1 MSNNSELKSIAERV
15 RQEHAPK
22 AKNQAILPTDD
33 VEAGIPDGDSGVPV
47 IPELEDDTF
56 TNEFEQEEPESVVNG
71 EEDDPMEDEE
81 EPVIAGV
88 SDFGD
93 GNQTMEEA
101 ESSNGMMDVE
111 FGDDFEVTDE
121 QIKETMPDIPLE
133 IAEKYFDKT
142 RQEILA
148 YRRKLILQNG
158 MPLDEATAAALTKLQ
173 KLGDEKNVQYC
184 KENPAA
190 LTVMVDKRNADN
202 LEFTKEEREK
212 IVKSKVI
219 QLKVVED
226 ASLKTVKTKKVDKK
240 RKLSVLQSIETG
252 VSMYGVPLPLMNDYV
267 QFKGSQIMQ
276 LIKAIRYQDTPVD
289 EMIEKKAALVF
300 SQLVSSANIRKTDEN
315 GRGLMTY
322 NEFLNKFL
330 FHDLDMALYGILVAS
345 SMEEV
350 EVELTCGNCSQPF
363 KTNYNIKTLLTMED
377 MSDEFKERFDQ
388 VLAHKSDPDRLQ
400 EMYEENNKTNI
411 VESPITHNIYHLNYP
426 TLARAIGMYR
436 SLDQN
441 DENMVYLSAFALFID
456 KMLVYDSK
464 ERDYLE
470 IDEEEV
476 LTLMEAL
483 SAIPQEEL
491 DIIQQYLTPK
501 LYTPKF
507 VLKTKCDHCG
517 NDMTNVMSIDDMV
530 FLRARDSS
538 TEITS

>member
-1 MSNNSELKSIAERV
+1 
-15 RQEHAPK
+15 
-22 AKNQAILPTDD
+22 
-33 VEAGIPDGDSGVPV
+33 
-47 IPELEDDTF
+47 
-56 TNEFEQEEPESVVNG
+56 
-71 EEDDPMEDEE
+71 
-81 EPVIAGV
+81 
-88 SDFGD
+88 
-93 GNQTMEEA
+93 
-101 ESSNGMMDVE
+101 
-111 FGDDFEVTDE
+111 
-121 QIKETMPDIPLE
+121 MPDIPLE
-133 IAEKYFDKT
+133 VAEKYFDKM
-142 RQEILA
+142 RQEVLA

-158 MPLDEATAAALTKLQ
+158 MPLDEATAAALAKLQ
-173 KLGDEKNVQYC
+173 KLGDENNVHYC
-184 KENPAA
+184 KENPSA
-190 LTVMVDKRNADN
+190 LTIMVDKRDVDK
-202 LEFTKEEREK
+202 LEFSKEEKEK
-212 IVKSKVI
+212 MVKSKVL

-226 ASLKTVKTKKVDKK
+226 VTLKTVKTKKVDKK
-240 RKLSVLQSIETG
+240 RKLSVLQNIETG

-289 EMIEKKAALVF
+289 EMIEKKASLVF

-315 GRGLMTY
+315 GRALMTY

-388 VLAHKSDPDRLQ
+388 VLANKSDPDKLQ
-400 EMYEENNKTNI
+400 EMYEENNKTSI

-464 ERDYLE
+464 AGDYLE

-483 SAIPQEEL
+483 SSIPQEEL

-517 NDMTNVMSIDDMV
+517 NDMVNVMSIDDMV

>member
-1 MSNNSELKSIAERV
+1 MNNTTDLKAIAERV
-15 RQEHAPK
+15 KQEHAPK
-22 AKNQAILPTDD
+22 TKDQAIFPTND
-33 VEAGIPDGDSGVPV
+33 VDAGIPDGDNGIPV
-47 IPELEDDTF
+47 IPELESDTF
-56 TNEFEQEEPESVVNG
+56 TNAFEREEPESEIYG
-71 EEDDPMEDEE
+71 EYGESSENEE
-81 EPVIAGV
+81 EPIIAGV
-88 SDFGD
+88 SDFGN
-93 GNQTMEEA
+93 GTLTIEEA
-101 ESSNGMMDVE
+101 ENTNSMVDMD
-111 FGDDFEVTDE
+111 FGDNFEISDE
-121 QIKETMPDIPLE
+121 QIKDTMPDIPLE
-133 IAEKYFDKT
+133 IAEKYFDET

-173 KLGDEKNVQYC
+173 KLGDEKNVKYC
-184 KENPAA
+184 KENPSV
-190 LTVMVDKRNADN
+190 LTVMVDKRNADK
-202 LEFTKEEREK
+202 LEFTEEEKEK
-212 IVKSKVI
+212 MVKSKVI
-219 QLKVVED
+219 QLKIVED
-226 ASLKTVKTKKVDKK
+226 ASLESFKIKKVDKK

-252 VSMYGVPLPLMNDYV
+252 ISMYGVPLPLMNDYV

-377 MSDEFKERFDQ
+377 MSDYFKERFDQ
-388 VLAHKSDPDRLQ
+388 VLANKSNPDKLR
-400 EMYEENNKTNI
+400 EMYEENNKTTI
-411 VESPITHNIYHLNYP
+411 VKSPITHNIYYLNYP

-436 SLDQN
+436 SIDQN
-441 DENMVYLSAFALFID
+441 DENMIYLSAFALFID
-456 KMLVYDSK
+456 KMLVYDSR
-464 ERDYLE
+464 EQNYLE
-470 IDEEEV
+470 IEEEEV
-476 LTLMEAL
+476 LPLMEAL
-483 SAIPQEEL
+483 SSIPQEEL

-517 NDMTNVMSIDDMV
+517 NDMTNIMSIDDMV

>member
-1 MSNNSELKSIAERV
+1 M
-15 RQEHAPK
+15 
-22 AKNQAILPTDD
+22 
-33 VEAGIPDGDSGVPV
+33 
-47 IPELEDDTF
+47 
-56 TNEFEQEEPESVVNG
+56 
-71 EEDDPMEDEE
+71 
-81 EPVIAGV
+81 
-88 SDFGD
+88 
-93 GNQTMEEA
+93 
-101 ESSNGMMDVE
+101 
-111 FGDDFEVTDE
+111 
-121 QIKETMPDIPLE
+121 
-133 IAEKYFDKT
+133 
-142 RQEILA
+142 
-148 YRRKLILQNG
+148 
-158 MPLDEATAAALTKLQ
+158 
-173 KLGDEKNVQYC
+173 
-184 KENPAA
+184 
-190 LTVMVDKRNADN
+190 
-202 LEFTKEEREK
+202 
-212 IVKSKVI
+212 VKSKVL

-226 ASLKTVKTKKVDKK
+226 VTLKTVKTKKVDKK
-240 RKLSVLQSIETG
+240 RKLSVLQNIETG

-289 EMIEKKAALVF
+289 EMIEKKASLVF

-315 GRGLMTY
+315 GRALMTY

-388 VLAHKSDPDRLQ
+388 VLANKSDPDKLQ
-400 EMYEENNKTNI
+400 EMYEENNKTSI

-464 ERDYLE
+464 AGDYLE

-483 SAIPQEEL
+483 SSIPQEEL

-517 NDMTNVMSIDDMV
+517 NDMVNVMSIDDMV